1 MEQEKRSLR
10 HDVVM
15 TARASI
21 RMTGVIDVSGFDE
34 NNVLLELGEESLA
47 IEGDSLHIEAFDSEK
62 TELLLTGH
70 VTGLFYFKRGPK
82 KAKRFPIG
90 RGT

>member
-1 MEQEKRSLR
+1 MEQEKRPTR

-15 TARASI
+15 TARMSVQL
-21 RMTGVIDVSGFDE
+21 TGVMDVSSFDE

-47 IEGDSLHIEAFDSEK
+47 IEGEGLHIEAFDSEK
-62 TELLLTGH
+62 TELSLTGH

-82 KAKRFPIG
+82 KAKRLLLG
-90 RGT
+90 RGS